1 MGLHFV
7 QWVEG
12 AQGVCVCVCVC
23 VRERERERER
33 DAYRKTRGCDGKDLV
48 QLTSSKL
55 WGSVSV
61 CLNSRVAETFPEA
74 PKAGSKV
81 GLRNE

>member
-12 AQGVCVCVCVC
+12 AQGLCVCVCVC

-33 DAYRKTRGCDGKDLV
+33 DAYRTRGCDGKDLV
-48 QLTSSKL
+48 QLSSSKL

-61 CLNSRVAETFPEA
+61 CLNSRVAETFPAA
-74 PKAGSKV
+74 PKAKGA
-81 GLRNE
+81 LRNE